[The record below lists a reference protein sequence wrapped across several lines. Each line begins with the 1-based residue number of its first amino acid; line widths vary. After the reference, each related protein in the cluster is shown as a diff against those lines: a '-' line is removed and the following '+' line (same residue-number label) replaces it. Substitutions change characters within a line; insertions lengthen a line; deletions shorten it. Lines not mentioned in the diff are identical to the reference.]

1 MLALDWQLEFP
12 APETGAWNWVGI
24 RAHRFSLAE
33 GPGEYVFPYEVVNRI
48 EDTFSYILQIRRR
61 GAPEAATL
69 RWEVEKALHL
79 SIPDTGYVRVP
90 PEEVLLLQ

>member
-1 MLALDWQLEFP
+1 MCSP
-12 APETGAWNWVGI
+12 
-24 RAHRFSLAE
+24 
-33 GPGEYVFPYEVVNRI
+33 EVVNRI

-79 SIPDTGYVRVP
+79 SIPDTGYVRVS